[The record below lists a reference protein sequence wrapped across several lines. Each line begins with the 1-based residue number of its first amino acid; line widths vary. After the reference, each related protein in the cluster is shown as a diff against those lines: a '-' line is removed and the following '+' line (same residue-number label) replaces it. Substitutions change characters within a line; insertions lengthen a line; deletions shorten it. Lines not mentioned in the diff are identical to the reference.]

1 MARVVLQVGHD
12 LVAVRVAV
20 GVAGERPAGQ
30 AVAAHGREQP
40 QRVPALAPGGGRLAG
55 GFEDGE
61 AAVLP
66 GQEVADGQAGLAAAD
81 HDDVAV
87 LGHADACSAGATSK
101 LNIIPLSWCS
111 AMWQCAIQRPGL
123 VTSSR
128 MSTTS
133 PVRTSTVS
141 LQTRLGSGVAV
152 ARDDEE
158 AAGAVD
164 VERVVHRVVGVHLV
178 DQADL
183 HPVADA

>member
-1 MARVVLQVGHD
+1 MAR
-12 LVAVRVAV
+12 
-20 GVAGERPAGQ
+20 PAWPPPITTTSRCS
-30 AVAAHGREQP
+30 VMPTAA
-40 QRVPALAPGGGRLAG
+40 
-55 GFEDGE
+55 
-61 AAVLP
+61 
-66 GQEVADGQAGLAAAD
+66 
-81 HDDVAV
+81 
-87 LGHADACSAGATSK
+87 SAGATSK

-141 LQTRLGSGVAV
+141 LQTRFGSGVAV
-152 ARDDEE
+152 AGEDEE
-158 AAGAVD
+158 AARAVD

-178 DQADL
+178 DQPDL